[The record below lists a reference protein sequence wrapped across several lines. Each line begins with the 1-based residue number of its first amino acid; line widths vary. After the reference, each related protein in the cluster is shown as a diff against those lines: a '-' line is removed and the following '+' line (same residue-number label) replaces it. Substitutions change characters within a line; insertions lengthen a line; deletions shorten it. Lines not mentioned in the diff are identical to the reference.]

1 MSPYF
6 YQLAVG
12 GAVFAAGVYV
22 ALRSGEVSRRG
33 RGGRAL
39 AGLLAGLVLM
49 ALIQGVLEL
58 AARP

>member
-12 GAVFAAGVYV
+12 GAVFAAGLYA

-39 AGLLAGLVLM
+39 AGLLAGLALM
-49 ALIQGVLEL
+49 ALIQGALEL